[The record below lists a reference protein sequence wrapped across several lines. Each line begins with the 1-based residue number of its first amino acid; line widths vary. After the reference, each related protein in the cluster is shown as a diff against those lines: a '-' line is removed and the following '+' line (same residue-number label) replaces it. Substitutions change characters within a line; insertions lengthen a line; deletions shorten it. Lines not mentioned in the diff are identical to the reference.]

1 MKDLI
6 KITTNDKG
14 QQLVSGRE
22 LHEFLEIRT
31 KYKDWFPRMVEYGFE
46 EGIDFVMVA
55 QKRATNNLKNPVT
68 TVIDHAISIDMAKE
82 ISMIQR
88 TEKGKQARLYFI
100 ECEKIAK
107 NKLNSIT
114 VTENAA
120 IANEY
125 MKLLKTSAETLHMNE
140 NSILY
145 ISKKIYKD
153 CNIPTTYLPDYTTS
167 KGILKSATELLRKY
181 NIQISTRKFNKIM
194 IDKGLLREVERKST
208 KDNTKIKKFKN
219 LVNTEFGENQVNPN
233 NPKETQPMY
242 YEEKFEE
249 LLKRLEIK

>member
-14 QQLVSGRE
+14 QQLVSARE
-22 LHEFLEIRT
+22 LYGFLEATERFSS
-31 KYKDWFPRMVEYGFE
+31 WFERYCKYGFE
-46 EGIDFVMVA
+46 ENIDYIGCKVFNTLARQELQDYAM
-55 QKRATNNLKNPVT
+55 T
-68 TVIDHAISIDMAKE
+68 IEMAKE
-82 ISMIQR
+82 FSMLQR
-88 TEKGKQARLYFI
+88 TEKGKEARLYFI

-125 MKLLKTSAETLHMNE
+125 MKLLKTSAEILHMNE
-140 NSILY
+140 SSVLY

-167 KGILKSATELLRKY
+167 KGIPKSATELLKKY

-194 IDKGLLREVERKST
+194 LDKGLLREVERKST

-219 LVNTEFGENQVNPN
+219 LINTEFGENQVNPN

-249 LLKRLEIK
+249 LLKELGIK